1 LVVAAAVRRLLP
13 PCSATPKSYRNE
25 QLAHPRRP
33 SRRSLR
39 AQDVADLL
47 RLLLLRRR
55 HPIPAHRARPVH
67 PQPLVDA
74 TAVEP
79 MPARHLPHHRRRR
92 LLLRSRLPADVARQ
106 LVQTHGAL
114 LVRVLLARLHNP
126 HGTPAAAS
134 PGGCNSDSR
143 AGSPWKMTI
152 PRVSGLSMTT
162 RSSSGVSPS
171 AGPVRTTP
179 KTMGKRAVPRRSS
192 PSSAPPALRRSPS

>member
-1 LVVAAAVRRLLP
+1 LLLLQLFVDFSLP
-13 PCSATPKSYRNE
+13 ATPKNYRNE
-25 QLAHPRRP
+25 QLTHPRRR

-39 AQDVADLL
+39 PQDVADLL

-55 HPIPAHRARPVH
+55 HPIPAHRARPPRQA
-67 PQPLVDA
+67 PQSSW
-74 TAVEP
+74 
-79 MPARHLPHHRRRR
+79 H
-92 LLLRSRLPADVARQ
+92 
-106 LVQTHGAL
+106 
-114 LVRVLLARLHNP
+114 
-126 HGTPAAAS
+126 AS
-134 PGGCNSDSR
+134 PGGCNSDSS

-171 AGPVRTTP
+171 AGPDRTTP